1 MEQRFKFRHVNEVTG
16 LFVLAVVALV
26 VTGVLFSG
34 HSQRWFARKYAFD
47 VVLPESGTSGLR
59 RGDEVLLLGVSAGLV
74 NDIIVGDDGR
84 MKAHVKI
91 RRDFE
96 RFVRTDSTASIKKAF
111 AVAGDS
117 FMEISRGKTAPL
129 PQRSPAITCLP
140 SEDSLGRM
148 EKMLASLSA
157 ELIPVV
163 KKAGTGL
170 EEWTKLGAD
179 LQKAGEQLTGLLARL
194 DNLALGLEQGKGA
207 AGKLFTE
214 TALADD
220 AQKLITDAS
229 QTLSELQGMVTNLNL
244 AVKDVQKG
252 TARLPEIAEAVANET
267 KDLPGLVEQTQTSM
281 RELERLIEALQRH
294 WLVRKYVNK
303 TNPPSLRP
311 EPGPEETKRN
321 KFKSQPTPKGA
332 RQGHH

>member
-1 MEQRFKFRHVNEVTG
+1 MEKRFKFRHVNELGG
-16 LFVLAVVALV
+16 LFVLAVAALV
-26 VTGVLFSG
+26 VAGVVFSG

-47 VVLPESGTSGLR
+47 VLLPESGTSGLR
-59 RGDEVLLLGVSAGLV
+59 RGDEVFILGVSAGLV
-74 NDIIVGDDGR
+74 DDILVEGDGG

-96 RFVRTDSTASIKKAF
+96 RFVRIDSTASIKKAF

-117 FMEISRGKTAPL
+117 FMEIARGTGGPL
-129 PQRSPAITCLP
+129 PERSPAITCLP

-170 EEWTKLGAD
+170 DEWTKLGTD
-179 LQKAGEQLTGLLARL
+179 LQKAREQLSGLLTRL
-194 DNLALGLEQGKGA
+194 DSLAAGLEQGKGT
-207 AGKLFTE
+207 AGKLLAE

-220 AQKLITDAS
+220 AQKLLAQANQAMS
-229 QTLSELQGMVTNLNL
+229 QLQGTVTNLNL
-244 AVKDVQKG
+244 AMKDVQKG
-252 TARLPEIAEAVANET
+252 TARLPEIADAVAKET

-303 TNPPSLRP
+303 TNPPPMRP
-311 EPGPEETKRN
+311 EPGPEEPKPKKIRPAT
-321 KFKSQPTPKGA
+321 SPKGA
-332 RQGHH
+332 R